1 MQSATELSRD
11 LATKAEAF
19 CRSYL
24 PNGKLAGG
32 YWKVG
37 DTAGSEGQSLQIRLV
52 DMYDRQAGRWTDYAT
67 GEYGDLLD
75 MISHVKGL
83 HDFVEIANEARS
95 FLGQPEVRRIEPTR
109 SMPKFDTAPKIE
121 RARRLLT
128 IARPIAGTPAEIYL
142 RNRGIE
148 RFGKALS
155 YHPGVYY
162 KPLAGGEMTAEPAM
176 LATITDNGGNT
187 TGVARTW
194 LDIDHGSLSS
204 LDEPKRVMGR
214 LYGNAVRFGR
224 KDGVLGCGEGIETM
238 LSVGSV
244 LPKLPIA
251 ACLTAPHLGL
261 FEIPDHVSEVWI
273 FRDLDDAGERGASS
287 LAERAV
293 AAGRKVLIH
302 EPIYNDFNDDLVR
315 FGTEALLERL
325 TADIGPQVE
334 AFR

>member
-11 LATKAEAF
+11 LASKAEAF

-37 DTAGSEGQSLQIRLV
+37 DTSGSEGQSLQVRLV
-52 DMYDRQAGRWTDYAT
+52 DMYGKKAGRWTDYAT
-67 GEYGDLLD
+67 GEFGDLLD

-83 HDFVEIANEARS
+83 SEFADIANEARS
-95 FLGQPEVRRIEPTR
+95 FLGQPEIRRTEPTH
-109 SMPKFDTAPKIE
+109 SMPKLDAAPKIE
-121 RARRLLT
+121 RARRLLA
-128 IARPIAGTPAEIYL
+128 IAKPIADTPAETYL

-162 KPLAGGEMTAEPAM
+162 KPPDGGPMRPEPAM
-176 LATITDNGGNT
+176 LATITDNDGTT

-194 LDIDHGSLSS
+194 LDTDHGSLSS
-204 LDEPKRVMGR
+204 LEEPKRVMGR

-244 LPKLPIA
+244 LRKLPIA

-261 FEIPDHVSEVWI
+261 FEISDHVGEVWI
-273 FRDLDDAGERGASS
+273 FRDLDEAGDLGANT
-287 LAERAV
+287 LAERAI
-293 AAGRKVLIH
+293 ATGRKVVIH
-302 EPIYNDFNDDLVR
+302 EPILGDFNDDLME
-315 FGTEALLERL
+315 FGTEALYARME
-325 TADIGPQVE
+325 ACFGPVAE
-334 AFR
+334 VFR